1 MLIDTNLQL
10 DSSTILKS
18 STKNKNNDNN
28 YSYNNQ
34 EDRDK
39 DKENDNLRTSQTR
52 FELKTNVKLKEL
64 NKTNIDESGI
74 LNMTNSEWRD
84 NQKVAPF
91 KLNTKFTEALN
102 DTTLTNQIIGD
113 LNKST
118 VIYFFIFFYF

>member
-1 MLIDTNLQL
+1 MIIDTNLQF
-10 DSSTILKS
+10 DSSILKS
-18 STKNKNNDNN
+18 SSTKYKNIENN
-28 YSYNNQ
+28 YQ
-34 EDRDK
+34 ED
-39 DKENDNLRTSQTR
+39 NDNLRTSQTR
-52 FELKTNVKLKEL
+52 FELKTNVKLKEV

-84 NQKVAPF
+84 NQKLAPF

-118 VIYFFIFFYF
+118 VFILYYFI

>member
-1 MLIDTNLQL
+1 MGIGINKPHMIIDTNLQF
-10 DSSTILKS
+10 DSSILKS
-18 STKNKNNDNN
+18 SSTKYKNIENN
-28 YSYNNQ
+28 YQ
-34 EDRDK
+34 ED
-39 DKENDNLRTSQTR
+39 NDNLRTSQTR
-52 FELKTNVKLKEL
+52 FELKTNVKLKEV

-84 NQKVAPF
+84 NQKLAPF

-118 VIYFFIFFYF
+118 VFILYYFI